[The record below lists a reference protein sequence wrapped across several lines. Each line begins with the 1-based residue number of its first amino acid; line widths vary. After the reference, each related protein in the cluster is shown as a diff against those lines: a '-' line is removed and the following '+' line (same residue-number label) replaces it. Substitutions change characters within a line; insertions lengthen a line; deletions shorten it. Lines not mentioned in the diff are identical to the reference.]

1 MALPTFDTEALERRG
16 HQFSVVE
23 EGGMT
28 CVLLPEFPLPEG
40 FTVDKSSLLL
50 RLNPG
55 YPDVPPDMWWFDP
68 PVQRSDNVP
77 IAATDHSEDFLG
89 RRWQRWS
96 RHLTPDQWRP
106 GIDSIESFVAVIN
119 RELFSN
125 VDLATT

>member
-1 MALPTFDTEALERRG
+1 MALPTFDTEALECHG
-16 HQFSVVE
+16 YVFSVVE

-28 CVLLPEFPLPEG
+28 CVLLPDFSLPEG
-40 FTVDKSSLLL
+40 FTVGKSSLLL

-68 PVQRSDNVP
+68 PVRRSDNAP

-96 RHLTPDQWRP
+96 RHLTPEQWRP

-119 RELFSN
+119 RELLRN
-125 VDLATT
+125 TGMATA

>member
-1 MALPTFDTEALERRG
+1 MALPTFDAEALERRG
-16 HQFSVVE
+16 HAFSVAE

-28 CVLLPEFPLPEG
+28 CVLFPNFPLPEG
-40 FTVDKSSLLL
+40 FTVDRSSLLL

-68 PVQRSDNVP
+68 PVQRSDNLP
-77 IAATDHSEDFLG
+77 IAATDHSENFLG

-96 RHLTPDQWRP
+96 RHLTAGQWRP
-106 GIDSIESFVAVIN
+106 GVDSVESFVAIIN

-125 VDLATT
+125 ATLATA